1 MSDTIIEAAVTRGY
15 ISQAQADLLNEEL
28 FMFPG
33 GNVIAIMLRRSMIS
47 AEQAK
52 ILESGE
58 TPVDTDLDTDESDF
72 DFGPLPSL
80 PPLSSFSKEEVSVP
94 PSRIH
99 PNPDSS
105 ASLRTVPGEASR
117 PSLSEALK
125 HSFAAAKSATPQS
138 PASVQV
144 KAKPFSDSL
153 TIGKSAGINPDANL
167 LRLFVAGR
175 ERGCSDLHLTVGKPP
190 YLRKDGKIFFLDEP
204 TITAEAAIRL
214 NRSVLTPPQQQQLEA
229 DLQLDFSFECGAG
242 RFRANV
248 YNQRLG
254 IEAAYRFI
262 PSTVPT
268 IADLGLPRVLEKL
281 TTYPQGM
288 NLVTGPGGS
297 GKTSTVVAM
306 LEFINR
312 HRHEH
317 IITVEDPV
325 EYVIHSDSCQVTQ
338 REVGTHTESFAHAL
352 RTALRQD
359 PDVIMI
365 GELRDLETTS
375 ISITAAETGH
385 LVFGTLHT
393 SSAIRTVARI
403 LDVYPPAQR
412 AQICMMVA
420 ESLRGIMSQQLIER
434 KDGKGRVCAMEV
446 LLVTTGVAQ
455 VIKEGKTH
463 QLVSHMQSGRKLG
476 MISMDDALME
486 LFQSG
491 TISGQTAYAHA
502 ENKSMFEMAKGQ
514 A

>member
-1 MSDTIIEAAVTRGY
+1 
-15 ISQAQADLLNEEL
+15 
-28 FMFPG
+28 MFPG
-33 GNVIAIMLRRSMIS
+33 GNVVAIMLRRAMIS
-47 AEQAK
+47 ADQAK
-52 ILESGE
+52 VLESGE
-58 TPVDTDLDTDESDF
+58 DPVEADFDTDESDF
-72 DFGPLPSL
+72 DFTPAQ
-80 PPLSSFSKEEVSVP
+80 PPPPPNAPPSKE
-94 PSRIH
+94 
-99 PNPDSS
+99 DYSS
-105 ASLRTVPGEASR
+105 SQARGNSSPASSGIWRATPGEGQR

-125 HSFAAAKSATPQS
+125 HSFAAAKSATLPQAS
-138 PASVQV
+138 KIEEERLSGSRTAGKPAVIT
-144 KAKPFSDSL
+144 PDSY
-153 TIGKSAGINPDANL
+153 L

-204 TITAEAAIRL
+204 PITVEAAIKL
-214 NRSVLTPPQQQQLEA
+214 NRSVLTSVQQEQLDA

-254 IEAAYRFI
+254 VEGAYRFI

-502 ENKSMFEMAKGQ
+502 ENKSMFELAKGQ